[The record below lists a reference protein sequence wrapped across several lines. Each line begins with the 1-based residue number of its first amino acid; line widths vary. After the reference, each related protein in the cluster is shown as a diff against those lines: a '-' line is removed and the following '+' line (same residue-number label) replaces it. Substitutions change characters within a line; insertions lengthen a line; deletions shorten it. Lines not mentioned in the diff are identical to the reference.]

1 VSPSFCAHES
11 VASLQTVQTSD
22 WLQSGQ
28 VAPVPWH
35 EPEPL
40 QVSVAVQKRPSS
52 HDSPAAFGAQV
63 PPSHVKHDPVQA
75 ELQQTPSAQ
84 WPLAHSA
91 FAEHASP
98 FGLPTV
104 AHTPL
109 KRRLP
114 MGVFTQVP
122 LQQPEF
128 FEQVA
133 PSALHRGAAASAS
146 WILNTIAAVT
156 AISSAAILRVV
167 HG

>member
-1 VSPSFCAHES
+1 M
-11 VASLQTVQTSD
+11 
-22 WLQSGQ
+22 
-28 VAPVPWH
+28 
-35 EPEPL
+35 
-40 QVSVAVQKRPSS
+40 SVAVQKSPSS
-52 HDSPAAFGAQV
+52 QDSPAAFGAQV

-75 ELQQTPSAQ
+75 VLQQTPSAQ
-84 WPLAHSA
+84 WPLAHSELV
-91 FAEHASP
+91 EHASP

-104 AHTPL
+104 PQTPL

-122 LQQPEF
+122 LQQPES

-146 WILNTIAAVT
+146 WILNTIAAAT
-156 AISSAAILRVV
+156 ASNSAVIRRVV